1 MKKKTEPDRSDDTIV
16 AISTPRGEGALAI
29 VRMTG
34 CQAIPMADGVF
45 QGHRALREATSH
57 TVHHGLII
65 DPRGDRAIDDVLL
78 SVMRAPGTYTGE
90 DMIEISCHGGVLVTG
105 KILQLLLRQGA
116 RLAAPGEF
124 TRRAYLNGHMDLLQ
138 AEAVAEVI
146 RSKTDAGLEAAQRQ
160 LRGGCSDRLKS
171 IRRDLIESL
180 ALVEAGLDF
189 SDQELPED
197 VAGRAGEPLSRS
209 REALSKLLQGAQL
222 GRQLRE
228 GFTVALVGRPNVGK
242 SSLFNALL
250 GSDRVIVAPTPGTTR
265 DTVSEQISLKSLPVK
280 MVDTAGLHAAAEQV
294 DQEGVRRTRQQMEAA
309 DLLIVILDGSEPLQP
324 EDIEILEETKGQK
337 GLVLINKIDLPRM
350 LAGRD
355 MGGMGD
361 SRPLIEASAKRGDG
375 IDAAADVI
383 GAALRNGHGNGAE
396 NPLVAT
402 LRHQEILRQALEAV
416 RRAGRGMRAGAG
428 EELVAEDIRDALSAM
443 AEMTGPAGG
452 QEVLDQIFHTFCVGK

>member
-1 MKKKTEPDRSDDTIV
+1 MKKPEPDRSGDTIA
-16 AISTPRGEGALAI
+16 AISTPPGEGALAI

-34 CQAIPMADGVF
+34 CQAIPMADGIF
-45 QGHRALREATSH
+45 QGKRALREAASH

-65 DPRGDRAIDDVLL
+65 DPRGGRAIDDVLL

-90 DMIEISCHGGVLVTG
+90 DMIEISCHGSLLLTAKV
-105 KILQLLLRQGA
+105 LQLLLRQGA

-124 TRRAYLNGHMDLLQ
+124 TRRAYLNGRMDLLQ

-160 LRGGCSDRLKS
+160 LRGGCSDRLKN
-171 IRRDLIESL
+171 IRQDLIESL

-197 VAGRAGEPLSRS
+197 LAGRAGEPLLRS
-209 REALSKLLQGAQL
+209 REVLSKLLQGAQL

-250 GSDRVIVAPTPGTTR
+250 GSDRAIVAPAPGTTR
-265 DTVSEQISLKSLPVK
+265 DTVSEQISLKNLPVRL
-280 MVDTAGLHAAAEQV
+280 VDTAGLHAAAEQLG
-294 DQEGVRRTRQQMEAA
+294 QEGVRRTRQQMDTA

-324 EDIEILEETKGQK
+324 QDMEILEETKGQK

-355 MGGMGD
+355 VDRTAG
-361 SRPLIEASAKRGDG
+361 SRTRIEASAKRGDG
-375 IDAAADVI
+375 IDAAAEVI

-396 NPLVAT
+396 SPLVAT
-402 LRHQEILRQALEAV
+402 LRHQEILRRALEAIQ
-416 RRAGRGMRAGAG
+416 RACREMSSGAG
-428 EELVAEDIRDALSAM
+428 EELVAEDIRGALSAM

-452 QEVLDQIFHTFCVGK
+452 QEVLDRIFDTFCVGK